1 MALLCGALLSGVPPP
16 GAGAVDLA
24 KAVIAACERPSNFQF
39 LYDLNLTIE
48 EKIRKIAQDI
58 YGADD
63 IELLPAA
70 QEKVAMYTK
79 QVRTR
84 RRGSARGPHRG
95 RPHRATSCR

>member
-1 MALLCGALLSGVPPP
+1 MRLRFVAICWALNPL

-48 EKIRKIAQDI
+48 DKIRKIAQDI

-70 QEKVAMYTK
+70 KEKVALYTK

-84 RRGSARGPHRG
+84 RRGHA
-95 RPHRATSCR
+95 